1 MKDTLETPI
10 TPALLTELLQLL
22 EGAEDCFGQERVF
35 RRALALSL
43 AEFFTLGRHTVT
55 QLLRTL
61 GAVEHDWGAAYRL
74 FSRGR
79 FKEAV
84 VAQYLF
90 RQTLEHVPETE
101 PYILT
106 GDAVHIYRTGTEVA
120 GSSWVRAL
128 NTAPFKR
135 GLQRGQRFVEIAWLT
150 PNEASYRRAVPLRWI
165 PAVTEK
171 AVPSDATPCK
181 EWEAGLQ
188 GVQWVRE
195 ALDAAGR
202 STQPLVAVF
211 DGSYDTQGIWREVP
225 EYTTFVIRCAKN
237 RALYYLPEPP
247 ATPGRGAPRKYGERA
262 PLPREWTH
270 KRKQL
275 QGLDLE
281 IRGQMRHL
289 QYRVVGPVLVEGA
302 PDRPLFLIV
311 VAGQT
316 WGSKKRRHYRK
327 PAYLL
332 VNARRQGDAWV
343 LPYPVKKLLEWAWQR
358 WECEVGHREMKSTLQ
373 IGTKQCWG
381 PHSAFAAVQW
391 GVWLYG
397 LSVLAAYRAWGLTQ
411 GPRRQGQW
419 YRQARRWSFASLWNE
434 LRAELWAVG
443 EFSPLCMPTLDKWLK
458 KELWLTGLG
467 NALADPAPI

>member
-1 MKDTLETPI
+1 MNDTLETPI
-10 TPALLTELLQLL
+10 TPVLLTELLPLL
-22 EGAEDCFGQERVF
+22 EGARDCFGQERVF
-35 RRALALSL
+35 RRAVALSF
-43 AEFFTLGRHTVT
+43 AEFFTLGRHTIT

-61 GAVEHDWGAAYRL
+61 GAVEQDWTAAYRL
-74 FSRGR
+74 FSAGR
-79 FKEAV
+79 FDEAL
-84 VAQYLF
+84 AGLYLF
-90 RQTLEHVPETE
+90 KQTLLQVPETE
-101 PYILT
+101 PYLLT
-106 GDAVHIYRTGTEVA
+106 GDAVHIYRSGTEVA
-120 GSSWVRAL
+120 GSSWVRAP
-128 NTAPFKR
+128 NTAPFRR

-150 PNEASYRRAVPLRWI
+150 PNEASYRRAVPLRWL

-225 EYTTFVIRCAKN
+225 EHTTFVIRCAKN

-247 ATPGRGAPRKYGERA
+247 ATPGRGAPRKYGERT
-262 PLPREWTH
+262 PLPREFIH

-275 QGLDLE
+275 QTLELE
-281 IRGQMRHL
+281 IRGRLRHL
-289 QYRVVGPVLVEGA
+289 KYCVVGPVLVEGA

-316 WGSKKRRHYRK
+316 WGSGKRRHYRK

-332 VNARRQGDAWV
+332 VNARWQDDEWV
-343 LPYPVKKLLEWAWQR
+343 LPYPVKQLLEWAWQR
-358 WECEVGHREMKSTLQ
+358 WECEVAHRELKSTLQ
-373 IGTKQCWG
+373 IGSKQCWG
-381 PHSAFAAVQW
+381 PRSAFAAVQW

-397 LSVLAAYRAWGLTQ
+397 LCVLAAYRAWGLTR
-411 GPRRQGQW
+411 GPRRQGKW
-419 YRQARRWSFASLWNE
+419 YPHARRWSCASMWNE

-458 KELWLTGLG
+458 KETWLTGLG

>member
-1 MKDTLETPI
+1 MNDTLETPI
-10 TPALLTELLQLL
+10 TPVLLTELLPLL
-22 EGAEDCFGQERVF
+22 EGARDCFGQERVF
-35 RRALALSL
+35 RRAVALSF
-43 AEFFTLGRHTVT
+43 AEFFTLGRHTIT

-61 GAVEHDWGAAYRL
+61 GAVEQDWTAAYRL
-74 FSRGR
+74 FSAGR
-79 FKEAV
+79 FDEAL
-84 VAQYLF
+84 AGLYLF
-90 RQTLEHVPETE
+90 KQTLLQVPETE
-101 PYILT
+101 PYLLT

-120 GSSWVRAL
+120 GSSWVRAP
-128 NTAPFKR
+128 NTAPFRR

-150 PNEASYRRAVPLRWI
+150 PNEASYRRAVPLRWL

-188 GVQWVRE
+188 GVRWVRE

-225 EYTTFVIRCAKN
+225 EHTTFVIRCAKN

-247 ATPGRGAPRKYGERA
+247 ATPGRGAPRKYGERT
-262 PLPREWTH
+262 PLPREFIH

-275 QGLDLE
+275 QTLELE
-281 IRGQMRHL
+281 IRGRLRHL
-289 QYRVVGPVLVEGA
+289 KYCVVGPVLVEGA

-316 WGSKKRRHYRK
+316 WGSGKRRHYRK

-332 VNARRQGDAWV
+332 VNARWQDDEWV
-343 LPYPVKKLLEWAWQR
+343 LPYPVKQLLEWAWQR
-358 WECEVGHREMKSTLQ
+358 WECEVAHRELKSTLQ
-373 IGTKQCWG
+373 IGSKQCWG
-381 PHSAFAAVQW
+381 PRSAFAAVQW

-397 LSVLAAYRAWGLTQ
+397 LCVLAAYRAWGLTR
-411 GPRRQGQW
+411 GPRRQGKW
-419 YRQARRWSFASLWNE
+419 YPHARRWSCASMWNE

-458 KELWLTGLG
+458 KETWLTGLG

>member
-10 TPALLTELLQLL
+10 TPVLLSELLKLL

-35 RRALALSL
+35 RRALALSF
-43 AEFFTLGRHTVT
+43 AEFFTLGRHTIT

-61 GAVEHDWGAAYRL
+61 GAVKHDWAAAYRL

-84 VAQYLF
+84 VALYLF
-90 RQTLEHVPETE
+90 LQTLQHVPETE
-101 PYILT
+101 PYVLT
-106 GDAVHIYRTGTEVA
+106 GDAVHIYRSGTAVA

-150 PNEASYRRAVPLRWI
+150 PNEASYRRTVPLRWL

-195 ALDAAGR
+195 ALAAAGR
-202 STQPLVAVF
+202 SAQPLVAVF

-225 EYTTFVIRCAKN
+225 EQTTFVIRCAKN
-237 RALYYLPEPP
+237 RALYYLPEAP
-247 ATPGRGAPRKYGERA
+247 ATPGPGAPRKYGERV
-262 PLPREWTH
+262 PLPRELTR

-275 QGLDLE
+275 QALELE
-281 IRGQMRHL
+281 IRGQRRHL
-289 QYRVVGPVLVEGA
+289 KYRLVGPLLTEGA
-302 PDRPLFLIV
+302 PERPLFLIV

-316 WGSKKRRHYRK
+316 WGSKKRRRYRK
-327 PAYLL
+327 PTYLL
-332 VNARRQGDAWV
+332 VNACRQGEAWV
-343 LPYPVKKLLEWAWQR
+343 LPYPVKELLEWAWQR
-358 WECEVGHREMKSTLQ
+358 WECEVAHREMKSTLQ

-397 LSVLAAYRAWGLTQ
+397 LCVLAAYRAWGLTQ

-419 YRQARRWSFASLWNE
+419 YQHARRWSFASLWNE

-443 EFSPLCMPTLDKWLK
+443 EFSPLCMPSLDKWLK
-458 KELWLTGLG
+458 KETWLTGLD

>member
-1 MKDTLETPI
+1 MNDTLETPI
-10 TPALLTELLQLL
+10 TPVLLTELLPLL
-22 EGAEDCFGQERVF
+22 EGARDCFGQERVF
-35 RRALALSL
+35 RRAVALSF
-43 AEFFTLGRHTVT
+43 AEFFTLGRHTIT

-61 GAVEHDWGAAYRL
+61 GAVEQDWTATYRL
-74 FSRGR
+74 FSAGR
-79 FKEAV
+79 FDEAL
-84 VAQYLF
+84 AGLYLF
-90 RQTLEHVPETE
+90 KQTLLQVPETE
-101 PYILT
+101 PYLLT

-120 GSSWVRAL
+120 GSSWVRAP
-128 NTAPFKR
+128 NTAPFRR

-150 PNEASYRRAVPLRWI
+150 PNEASYRRAVPLRWL

-195 ALDAAGR
+195 SLDAAGR

-225 EYTTFVIRCAKN
+225 EHTTFVIRCAKN
-237 RALYYLPEPP
+237 RALYYLPKPP
-247 ATPGRGAPRKYGERA
+247 ATPGRGAPRKYGERT
-262 PLPREWTH
+262 PLPREFIH
-270 KRKQL
+270 KRKHL
-275 QGLDLE
+275 QTLELE
-281 IRGQMRHL
+281 IRGQVRHL
-289 QYRVVGPVLVEGA
+289 KYCVVGPVLVEGA
-302 PDRPLFLIV
+302 PDRPLFLIA

-316 WGSKKRRHYRK
+316 WGSGKRRHYRK

-332 VNARRQGDAWV
+332 VNARWQDDEWV
-343 LPYPVKKLLEWAWQR
+343 LPYPVKQLLEWAWQR
-358 WECEVGHREMKSTLQ
+358 WECEVAHRELKSTLQ
-373 IGTKQCWG
+373 IGSKQCWG
-381 PHSAFAAVQW
+381 PRSAFAAVQW

-397 LSVLAAYRAWGLTQ
+397 LCVLAAYRAWGLTR
-411 GPRRQGQW
+411 GPRRQGKW
-419 YRQARRWSFASLWNE
+419 YPHARRLSCASMWNE

-458 KELWLTGLG
+458 KETWLTGLG